1 MVIEEEGIVLL
12 IVNIRAHFRHIII
25 AIVILLFLSL
35 WRRERLGLCTMRLS
49 QREILGVMLLL
60 LLRGAMIRQIIIIIV
75 IWSV

>member
-35 WRRERLGLCTMRLS
+35 LRRERLWLCTMRLS